1 MTAATAT
8 ESQPAP
14 VCSVAARPPDR
25 DTTAVCS
32 GHHLTD
38 AAGTTEYVQFMQ
50 NLTLGSFARSKLIII
65 ENFSLKLSL
74 FLGIL
79 QAQSLLSQLPQS
91 QANLLSTQSISLA
104 PQVKTKV
111 SKSAKRAFLA
121 SYFGTERP
129 VSFRSRLLRHAR
141 QQLHL
146 FRLCP
151 TVRHHPND

>member
-50 NLTLGSFARSKLIII
+50 NLTLGSFAPSKLIII

-104 PQVKTKV
+104 PQVKTQV
-111 SKSAKRAFLA
+111 SKSAKSAFLA
-121 SYFGTERP
+121 SYFW
-129 VSFRSRLLRHAR
+129 H
-141 QQLHL
+141 
-146 FRLCP
+146 
-151 TVRHHPND
+151 